1 MSKETNK
8 ELTILKI
15 ILWIYII
22 LCFIMAGLNYGYVK
36 SAPESTAKFITW
48 AWHFYEN
55 WIKTIFIITASIL
68 TIRIIKRTKR
78 THMRKRNLTGFII
91 AALIVHIFTPLI
103 LNNNE
108 LYFFAMPLPWTTT
121 PLQLLFENSSF
132 YASRF
137 PLWGITGITAA
148 LAFYIFISGIVFLG
162 TLLFGR
168 RWQCSTICLFN
179 GFASEVF
186 APAFPLVGKK
196 KKAQPKTIRIL
207 MILKCFIFILALFFT
222 VYWVLLLFGVSVFG
236 DYVLIGKLEI
246 YKYLSAE
253 LLMMMFFWI
262 VFIGRGYCYYC
273 PLGTLLGF
281 LGKISG
287 QKIITNNAECI
298 NCNQCNLACPM
309 TIDIKSKA
317 LKGEPVTSLRC
328 VGCGHCVDACR
339 TETLSYKTTFLSL
352 INKHVLVKLKKRD
365 IIYDYSS
372 NGRGN

>member
-1 MSKETNK
+1 MSNK
-8 ELTILKI
+8 NKDLLFLKT

-22 LCFIMAGLNYGYVK
+22 LCFILAGLNYGYVK
-36 SAPESTAKFITW
+36 TAPEPEAKLITS

-55 WIKTIFIITASIL
+55 WFKTILIITASVL
-68 TIRIIKRTKR
+68 TIRIVKRTKR
-78 THMRKRNLTGFII
+78 TRMVKRNLIGFII

-103 LNNNE
+103 LNNDE

-137 PLWGITGITAA
+137 PLWGIAGITAA
-148 LAFYIFISGIVFLG
+148 IIFYVVISGIVFIG
-162 TLLFGR
+162 TMLFGR

-186 APAFPLVGKK
+186 SPAFPLIGKN
-196 KKAQPKTIRIL
+196 KKAQPKTVRIL
-207 MILKCFIFILALFFT
+207 IILKWFIFILALLFT
-222 VYWVLLLFGVSVFG
+222 GYWILLLFGVSVFR
-236 DYVLIGKLEI
+236 DYDLIGKLEI
-246 YKYLSAE
+246 YKYLSVE

-262 VFIGRGYCYYC
+262 VFTGRGYCYYC
-273 PLGTLLGF
+273 PLGTLVGF

-287 QKIITNNAECI
+287 QKIITTNAKCI
-298 NCNQCNLACPM
+298 GCNQCNIACPM

-328 VGCGHCVDACR
+328 VGCGHCVDACT
-339 TETLSYKTTFLSL
+339 TETLSYTTTFLSM
-352 INKHVLVKLKKRD
+352 ISEKIKNA
-365 IIYDYSS
+365 
-372 NGRGN
+372 

>member
-1 MSKETNK
+1 MLNK
-8 ELTILKI
+8 ANKDLSLLKI

-22 LCFIMAGLNYGYVK
+22 LCLILAGLNYGYVK
-36 SAPESTAKFITW
+36 TAPESTARFITS

-55 WIKTIFIITASIL
+55 WIKTILIIVASVL
-68 TIRIIKRTKR
+68 TIRIVKRTNR
-78 THMRKRNLTGFII
+78 TGMVKRNLIGFII

-121 PLQLLFENSSF
+121 PLQLLFKNSSF

-148 LAFYIFISGIVFLG
+148 VIFYVFISGIVFLG
-162 TLLFGR
+162 TMLFGR

-186 APAFPLVGKK
+186 APAFPLIGKK
-196 KKAQPKTIRIL
+196 KKAQPKTVRIL
-207 MILKCFIFILALFFT
+207 MILKWFLFILALIFT
-222 VYWVLLLFGVSVFG
+222 AYWILLLFGMSVFR
-236 DYVLIGKLEI
+236 DYDLIGKLEI

-262 VFIGRGYCYYC
+262 VFTGRGYCYYC
-273 PLGTLLGF
+273 PLGTLLGL
-281 LGKISG
+281 LGRISG
-287 QKIITNNAECI
+287 QKIITNNTKCI
-298 NCNQCNLACPM
+298 NCNQCNIACPM

-328 VGCGHCVDACR
+328 VGCGHCVDAC
-339 TETLSYKTTFLSL
+339 TAETLSYTTTFLSM
-352 INKHVLVKLKKRD
+352 ISKKIRKT
-365 IIYDYSS
+365 
-372 NGRGN
+372 